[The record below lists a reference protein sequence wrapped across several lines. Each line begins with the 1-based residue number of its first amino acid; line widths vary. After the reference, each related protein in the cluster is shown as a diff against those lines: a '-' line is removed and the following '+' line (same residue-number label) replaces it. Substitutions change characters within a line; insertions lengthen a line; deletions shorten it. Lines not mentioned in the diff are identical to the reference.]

1 MNTHNSAIIWVI
13 DDDDAIRFIIEDSLQ
28 AWGYQTRCWSNALEA
43 LDAIAQSHRAPDLVI
58 SDVRMPGLSGLEL
71 LEHSHRRYPDLPFII
86 TTAYS
91 DLDITVNAYE
101 QGAFDYLP
109 KPFDLDQLKHL
120 TEQALRPKARQIK
133 TPSQTTKNNN
143 RDIIGNSPAMQPL
156 FRAIGRLAKTTVN
169 VLISGETGTGKELIA
184 RALHKHS
191 PVADG
196 PFIALNMAAIPPEL
210 AEAEL
215 FGHEKGAFTG
225 ATSTRAGR
233 FAQAEGGTLFLDE
246 IGDMPLP
253 LQAKLLRA
261 LAEGSYYSIGGQTLK
276 TANVRI
282 IAASHKN
289 LAEQAEL
296 GRFRADLY
304 HRLNVIHLH
313 LPALRDRREDIPALI
328 DYHLSQAAKQ
338 HNLPRKKIDP
348 AALHQLQQRPWL
360 GNIRELENLCHQ
372 LTILSAG
379 DTITLHDL
387 PDDNHSSSNLIKQPE
402 AHTETEHQ
410 DWQAALNQAA
420 RHALNHHAGHA
431 YQKLLDQFDQTLIDA
446 ALIQTDHHIS
456 HAAALLGIGRNT
468 LTRKRTQKKS
478 QADE

>member
-1 MNTHNSAIIWVI
+1 MSERIWVI

-28 AWGYQTRCWSNALEA
+28 DWGYKTRAFSNALEA
-43 LDAIAQSHRAPDLVI
+43 LDAIAQSHSAPALII
-58 SDVRMPGLSGLEL
+58 SDIRMPGLSGLEL
-71 LEHSHRRYPDLPFII
+71 LEHAHRRFPDLPFII

-91 DLDITVNAYE
+91 DLDITVNAYQ

-109 KPFDLDQLKHL
+109 KPFDLEELKRL
-120 TEQALRPKARQIK
+120 SKQALRPSTKQPVPQRQE
-133 TPSQTTKNNN
+133 PQALS
-143 RDIIGNSPAMQPL
+143 RDIIGNSPAMQQL
-156 FRAIGRLAKTTVN
+156 YRAIGRLAKTTVN

-191 PVADG
+191 PVANG
-196 PFIALNMAAIPPEL
+196 PFVALNMAAIPPEL

-225 ATSTRAGR
+225 ATSTRQGR

-261 LAEGSYYSIGGQTLK
+261 LAEGNYYSIGGQTLK

-289 LAEQAEL
+289 LSEQADA
-296 GRFRADLY
+296 GAFRADLY

-313 LPALRDRREDIPALI
+313 LPPLRERSEDIPALLEF
-328 DYHLSQAAKQ
+328 HLDRAAKAHNMTRKQLDRSALSALQ
-338 HNLPRKKIDP
+338 HYSWP
-348 AALHQLQQRPWL
+348 

-372 LTILSAG
+372 LTILSA
-379 DTITLHDL
+379 
-387 PDDNHSSSNLIKQPE
+387 
-402 AHTETEHQ
+402 TETINVADFQLGEHTTSTGQ
-410 DWQAALNQAA
+410 SDPDTTDWRTALVHVVRETLRDHPGNT
-420 RHALNHHAGHA
+420 
-431 YQKLLDQFDQTLIDA
+431 YQTLLKQFDDTLIHTT
-446 ALIQTDHHIS
+446 LQHTDHHIS
-456 HAAALLGIGRNT
+456 HAASLLGIGRNT
-468 LTRKRTQKKS
+468 LTRKRKDAS
-478 QADE
+478 QQS